1 MSKAAEIRELSD
13 SEIREKLEEAKEELF
28 KLRFQK
34 SSGQLENTARVKIV
48 RHEVARL
55 KTVLRERQ
63 LAAEAVREGKH
74 GYQTPSPS
82 RACGQRQDG

>member
-74 GYQTPSPS
+74 G
-82 RACGQRQDG
+82 